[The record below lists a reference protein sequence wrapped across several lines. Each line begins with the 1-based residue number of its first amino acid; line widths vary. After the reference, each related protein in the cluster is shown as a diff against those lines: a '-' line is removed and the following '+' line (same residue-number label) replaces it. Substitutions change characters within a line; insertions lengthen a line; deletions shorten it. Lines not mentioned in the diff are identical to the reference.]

1 MTDNPYPPY
10 GPPSEGGHSPGET
23 PQSFPNGPP
32 QQYPQPP
39 YGQAPPYGQQGP
51 QQGQPQYGQP
61 QPPPYPQAPPPQYG
75 QQPPYAPYGQQ
86 PQFGQQYPGSRP
98 PDGSKNLRPHLRWI
112 AVAWGVAVL
121 CVVAGV
127 VLFVSGL
134 LSSVDNVAPTRTF
147 AAGEQVTVALDP
159 AQSPVLY
166 LASRT
171 RVRYEC
177 QIANGA
183 RLLPVSGTQTL
194 TVNGTQWQQI
204 LRIAA
209 PSAGNYQITCTVT
222 EGATA
227 RFGIGRDISTAVG
240 GVLGGVAV
248 LVAVPGLGILAAI
261 IVTIVVLVRRSR
273 QRKRLAVRD

>member
-1 MTDNPYPPY
+1 MTDKPHSQAY
-10 GPPSEGGHSPGET
+10 GPPPEAGHSFGET
-23 PQSFPNGPP
+23 PQPSPHGPP
-32 QQYPQPP
+32 QQYAQQQQ
-39 YGQAPPYGQQGP
+39 YGQAPPFDQHGHP

-61 QPPPYPQAPPPQYG
+61 QPPQYPPQYG

-86 PQFGQQYPGSRP
+86 PQVGQPGQP
-98 PDGSKNLRPHLRWI
+98 PKGSKNLRPQLRWI
-112 AVAWGVAVL
+112 AVAWGVAAL
-121 CVVAGV
+121 CIVAGV

-183 RLLPVSGTQTL
+183 KLLPVSGTQNL
-194 TVNGTQWQQI
+194 TVGGTQWQQI
-204 LRIAA
+204 LRINA
-209 PSAGNYQITCTVT
+209 PAAGNYQIACTAT
-222 EGATA
+222 GGAGVQ
-227 RFGIGRDISTAVG
+227 FGVGRDISTAVG

-273 QRKRLAVRD
+273 QRKRLAFS